1 MNRSLLSLSLT
12 LAVASC
18 TTTAEAPAGMEAGK
32 FVNYGCDK
40 GGFQARWNPDGK
52 TVRVRSH
59 HGAAELA
66 PAAEGSYSGDG
77 FVLRTVGP
85 DGVSLAH
92 EGKVLSKNCKKV

>member
-1 MNRSLLSLSLT
+1 MVRLCLILSLT
-12 LAVASC
+12 FAVASC
-18 TTTAEAPAGMEAGK
+18 ATTAGTPAGMEAGR
-32 FVNYGCDK
+32 FVTYGCDK

-52 TVRVRSH
+52 TVRVRSQ

-77 FVLRTVGP
+77 FVLRTGGP

>member
-1 MNRSLLSLSLT
+1 MNRSLLPLLLM

-18 TTTAEAPAGMEAGK
+18 ATTVEAPAGMEAGK

-77 FVLRTVGP
+77 FVLRTAGA

>member
-1 MNRSLLSLSLT
+1 MVRFYLT
-12 LAVASC
+12 LVLTFAVASC
-18 TTTAEAPAGMEAGK
+18 ATMTGAPAGMEAGK
-32 FVNYGCDK
+32 FVTYGCDK
-40 GGFQARWNPDGK
+40 GGFQARWNQDGK

-77 FVLRTVGP
+77 FVLRTAGP